1 MDFERLQE
9 LVRQSG
15 KTQQEIAD
23 ECGLSLATVKKV
35 LHGQT
40 SNPGVDTLIRI
51 LNTIGKSLRD
61 IDSDFAGVPQG
72 YSKEDLYE
80 ELIATNKERISNLVA
95 EGRRK
100 NIQLSLLS
108 GVSVLLMVVLSGI
121 FIVDS
126 RYPSMG
132 LIRPETK
139 HLLTIAG
146 GTMLVFALF
155 AGYLIYIS
163 IKDWKK
169 LK

>member
-80 ELIATNKERISNLVA
+80 ELIAINKERI
-95 EGRRK
+95 

-121 FIVDS
+121 FIIDS

-139 HLLTIAG
+139 HLSTIAG
-146 GTMLVFALF
+146 GIMLVFVIF

-163 IKDWKK
+163 IKEWER

>member
-9 LVRQSG
+9 LVRHSG

-23 ECGLSLATVKKV
+23 ECGLSLATVNIV
-35 LHGQT
+35 LHGHT
-40 SNPGVDTLIRI
+40 SNPGVDSLIRI

-61 IDSDFAGVPQG
+61 IDSDFVRVPQG

-80 ELIATNKERISNLVA
+80 ELIATNKERINDLVA

-100 NIQLSLLS
+100 NIQLPLLS

-121 FIVDS
+121 FIIDS

-132 LIRPETK
+132 LIRTETK
-139 HLLTIAG
+139 LLSTIAG
-146 GTMLVFALF
+146 GIMLVFAIF
-155 AGYLIYIS
+155 AGFLIYIS
-163 IKDWKK
+163 IKEWKR

>member
-1 MDFERLQE
+1 MRAVARYCQ
-9 LVRQSG
+9 
-15 KTQQEIAD
+15 
-23 ECGLSLATVKKV
+23 KV

-61 IDSDFAGVPQG
+61 IDSDFAGFPQG

-80 ELIATNKERISNLVA
+80 ELIATNKERINNLVA
-95 EGRRK
+95 EGRRT

-108 GVSVLLMVVLSGI
+108 GVSVLLMVVLSGV
-121 FIVDS
+121 FIIDS
-126 RYPSMG
+126 RYPNMG
-132 LIRPETK
+132 LIRPETN

-146 GTMLVFALF
+146 GVMLVFALF
-155 AGYLIYIS
+155 ACYLIYIS
-163 IKDWKK
+163 IKDWKR

>member
-40 SNPGVDTLIRI
+40 

-61 IDSDFAGVPQG
+61 IDSDFVRVPQG

-80 ELIATNKERISNLVA
+80 ELIATNKERINDLVA

-100 NIQLSLLS
+100 NIQLPLLS

-121 FIVDS
+121 FIIDS

-139 HLLTIAG
+139 HLSTIAG
-146 GTMLVFALF
+146 GIMLVFAIF
-155 AGYLIYIS
+155 AGFLIYIS